1 MLDYLIVGLGLA
13 GISVSEALEQNGDSY
28 HVIAD
33 GKKMASIVAGGIYN
47 PVVLKRFKAVWKGDT
62 FLDYALPYYRN
73 LEEKLD
79 VTFLEESTIKRRFA
93 SVEEQNLWF
102 EAASTPDLKRFLSS
116 DILQNT
122 NNALAAPLGLGN
134 VLETGRVDVP
144 DLIKAYHQYLDR
156 QGKFSLETLDIRK
169 LKITSNAVEYGDLQA
184 KTIIWAIGHR
194 QAELRYFDHIPLV
207 GNKGELITIKARE
220 LKLSTLIKGPVFILP
235 IGKDLYKVGATYDRL
250 DKSYDPTSEARKDL
264 CAQLETMINC
274 PYEIVQQEAGIRPTV
289 PDRRPLLG
297 RHPQYP
303 HLVLY
308 NGLGSR
314 GVLMAPW
321 LGRHLW
327 EHLEQG
333 IDLLPELDIKRF
345 EKRYQRA

>member
-13 GISVSEALEQNGDSY
+13 GISVCEALEQKGHSY

-33 GKKMASIVAGGIYN
+33 GKKMASTVAGGVYN

-62 FLDYALPYYRN
+62 FLDYALPFYRD

-79 VTFLEESTIKRRFA
+79 ITFLEESTLKRRIA
-93 SVEEQNLWF
+93 SVQEQNTWF
-102 EAASTPDLKRFLSS
+102 EAASKPDLKRFLSS

-122 NNALAAPLGLGN
+122 NTALIAPHGIGN

-144 DLIKAYHQYLDR
+144 HLIKAYQNYLDR
-156 QGKFSLETLDIRK
+156 QGKFSLETFYLSN
-169 LKITSNAVEYGDLQA
+169 LSITPDAVQYGDLRA
-184 KTIIWAIGHR
+184 RSIIWAMGHR
-194 QAELRYFDHIPLV
+194 QAGLSYFNHIPLV

-220 LKLSTLIKGPVFILP
+220 LNLSSLIKGPVFIIP
-235 IGKDLYKVGATYDRL
+235 IGKDLYKVGATYDRS
-250 DKSYDPTSEARKDL
+250 DKSYKSTSEARKIL
-264 CAQLETMINC
+264 CTQLETMINC
-274 PYEIVQQEAGIRPTV
+274 PYEIAQQEAGIRPTV

-297 RHPQYP
+297 RHPQYKN
-303 HLVLY
+303 LVLL

-333 IDLLPELDIKRF
+333 KTLIPEVDIKRF
-345 EKRYQRA
+345 EKKYQRV